1 MESIL
6 ISVKKMLGIEA
17 DYDHFNHD
25 IITHINS
32 TLGTLNQLG
41 VGPEEGFLITGDDES
56 WEDFLGE
63 FITILA
69 MVKSYVYLKV
79 RLLFDPPSSSTII
92 NAFNENIKEYESRIN
107 MQVELMK
114 KEG

>member
-6 ISVKKMLGIEA
+6 TSIKKMLGIEA
-17 DYDHFNHD
+17 DYDHFDHD

-32 TLGTLNQLG
+32 TFNTLNQLG
-41 VGPEEGFLITGDDES
+41 VGPEEGYSISSDKES

-63 FITILA
+63 FIHNLA
-69 MVKSYVYLKV
+69 MIKSYVYLKV
-79 RLLFDPPSSSTII
+79 RMIFDPPSSSIVA

-107 MQVELMK
+107 TQVELMK

>member
-6 ISVKKMLGIEA
+6 TSIKKMLGIEA
-17 DYDHFNHD
+17 DYKHFDQD

-32 TLGTLNQLG
+32 TFNILNQLG
-41 VGPEEGFLITGDDES
+41 VGPEEGYVISGDSET

-63 FITILA
+63 FVRSLA
-69 MVKSYVYLKV
+69 MIKSYVCLKV
-79 RLLFDPPSSSTII
+79 RMLFDPPSSSII
-92 NAFNENIKEYESRIN
+92 VNAFNESIKEYESRIN
-107 MQVELMK
+107 TQVELMK